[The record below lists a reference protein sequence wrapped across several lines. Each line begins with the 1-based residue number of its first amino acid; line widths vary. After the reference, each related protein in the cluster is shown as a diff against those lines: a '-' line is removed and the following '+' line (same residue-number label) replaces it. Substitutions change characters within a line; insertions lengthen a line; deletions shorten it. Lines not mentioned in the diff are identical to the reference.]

1 MLPTPASA
9 DWRMSA
15 SPIGRSPDAAIRR
28 TASAESKPSA
38 STSGPRRRSDWWR
51 ASCRAERSSTT
62 GALKHTATA
71 SSVASTARAR
81 RAGFFHRSPGPY
93 RCHDPVIRMCV
104 RSARPSSKRT
114 SRFFPRASTASTMRP
129 ERSAPSSR
137 GSGDAKEVIRFPC
150 SVRPRA
156 RAARRIVSP
165 SGIGFDLDRDRAR
178 DGTFEVA
185 AAARLESRFAEEAGE
200 RGPSGLLAVHARDEE
215 DVATSA
221 RDERPESA
229 RDRRERFAPLRFRLG
244 KEREDVPVRRGRATR
259 RGGRRAG

>member
-1 MLPTPASA
+1 MLPIPASA

-38 STSGPRRRSDWWR
+38 STSGPRRRSDSWR

-104 RSARPSSKRT
+104 KRARPSSKRT
-114 SRFFPRASTASTMRP
+114 SRFFPRASTDSTMRP

-137 GSGDAKEVIRFPC
+137 GNGDAKEVIRFPC

-178 DGTFEVA
+178 EGTFEVA

-200 RGPSGLLAVHARDEE
+200 GDRPGSSPS
-215 DVATSA
+215 T
-221 RDERPESA
+221 
-229 RDRRERFAPLRFRLG
+229 
-244 KEREDVPVRRGRATR
+244 RATR
-259 RGGRRAG
+259 RTLRRPLATSDPRAPAIAASVSLRSGSDSGRNVRMFRSARESQATRRPS